1 MSEKKKIYLFR
12 PMFRL
17 MFNNLTK
24 LAKILTRENSMQ
36 QVLFNFSRSTGS
48 IKNFI

>member
-1 MSEKKKIYLFR
+1 MSEKKKLYSFR

-24 LAKILTRENSMQ
+24 LAKILTRE
-36 QVLFNFSRSTGS
+36 FNATGFVS
-48 IKNFI
+48 FQ